1 MKPSLVYLFPV
12 TSYGYLGTNMTN
24 ALSFDG
30 HAYDT
35 VPMYVYTH
43 TNTYGEAWEGDSS
56 SETSFHFLYH
66 TFHNNFLPHGDS
78 SEYLI
83 ALQLFYSIHIVS
95 NHGEL

>member
-43 TNTYGEAWEGDSS
+43 TNT
-56 SETSFHFLYH
+56 
-66 TFHNNFLPHGDS
+66 
-78 SEYLI
+78 
-83 ALQLFYSIHIVS
+83 
-95 NHGEL
+95 